1 MYGVFFYVFQGDF
14 CSLAG
19 FMLICKAS
27 STSSSW
33 HNFVS
38 DDDHWMDENGETP
51 CINSG
56 GMYAL
61 ASFMDPMIE
70 NGAKNIWSNVKS
82 PTLFGSPKLSAGNFF
97 QNFLKPILSRRAKSF
112 LFLFVKQILPL
123 LCTKHTT

>member
-1 MYGVFFYVFQGDF
+1 MQINRGTNVQVFYVFQGDF

-38 DDDHWMDENGETP
+38 DVDHWKDENGETP

-56 GMYAL
+56 GMYA
-61 ASFMDPMIE
+61 AADFMDPMIE

-97 QNFLKPILSRRAKSF
+97 QKFLKHLGTYYREGQIVFCSF
-112 LFLFVKQILPL
+112 L
-123 LCTKHTT
+123 

>member
-1 MYGVFFYVFQGDF
+1 MFQGDF

-38 DDDHWMDENGETP
+38 DVDHWKDENGETP

-56 GMYAL
+56 GMYEHICKVVLTRYKLRFACSVL
-61 ASFMDPMIE
+61 
-70 NGAKNIWSNVKS
+70 KS
-82 PTLFGSPKLSAGNFF
+82 GSQEK
-97 QNFLKPILSRRAKSF
+97 KSF
-112 LFLFVKQILPL
+112 CCRCSSFLSLTFVEIKNSFTRTL
-123 LCTKHTT
+123 LVFNSKNFRIIFYWKKTDENEPI

>member
-1 MYGVFFYVFQGDF
+1 
-14 CSLAG
+14 
-19 FMLICKAS
+19 MLICKAS

-97 QNFLKPILSRRAKSF
+97 QNFLKPIVLSRRAKSF

-123 LCTKHTT
+123 LCTKAM